1 MSIKNLLAFIA
12 GALFVVIVYLTL
24 SAPVSAQN
32 NWVTCQNL
40 RTGNVQ
46 MFPGMSCPPNW
57 APV

>member
-1 MSIKNLLAFIA
+1 MIQNMITFLL
-12 GALFVVIVYLTL
+12 GFVVAMILTIVL
-24 SAPVSAQN
+24 SAPVNAQN